1 MDKRIQEYYEK
12 YELDRFFS
20 TDITEHLHLAS
31 FERGETICSSEEP
44 LNRLYFFV
52 EGFAKAS
59 IALENGRQLLLSFN
73 EPLQIFGEFEIFDED
88 AVATS
93 TIEALRPCICLY
105 LEKNVVLRQ
114 LDNDPKFL
122 KQMFF
127 SLRKKLDRV
136 IKNGAINMLTALDNR
151 VASYILATSQPD
163 ADQHLIFT
171 ANLTLVAEQ
180 LGTSFRHLH
189 RTLQSFCDAGILR
202 KENTTYVVLSKPELE
217 HRAVGVYKV

>member
-1 MDKRIQEYYEK
+1 MNKRIRNYYET

-20 TDITEHLHLAS
+20 TDITEHLQLAS
-31 FERGETICSSEEP
+31 FERGELICSSEEP

-52 EGFAKAS
+52 EGLAKAS

-73 EPLQIFGEFEIFDED
+73 EPLQIFGELEIFDEK

-105 LEKNVVLRQ
+105 LEKDVVIRH

-122 KQMFF
+122 KHMLL

-136 IKNGAINMLTALDNR
+136 IKNSAINTLTALDNR
-151 VASYILATSQPD
+151 VASYILATALPD
-163 ADQHLIFT
+163 TAQHLVFT

-189 RTLQSFCDAGILR
+189 RTLQSFCEAGILR
-202 KENTTYVVLSKPELE
+202 KEHTTYIVISKEELE
-217 HRAVGVYKV
+217 HKAVGVYTV